1 MKNNIVTDENNI
13 VEYCMTDEKKNKI
26 VDKVLQYVKQTNCIN
41 GYDFYG
47 NEGPDCISDL
57 LGELFEIFEF
67 KNK

>member
-1 MKNNIVTDENNI
+1 MKNSIVTDENNI

-41 GYDFYG
+41 GYDFYDI
-47 NEGPDCISDL
+47 EGPDCISDL